1 MAETNKLKLDVVYP
15 DGTFDLIL
23 TKLFALVKHRAL
35 QTLFPLKGTGY
46 AMGMQSIDT
55 LKTETQ
61 SSLLCIDAQCR
72 CEWDARGC

>member
-23 TKLFALVKHRAL
+23 NKLFALVKHRAL
-35 QTLFPLKGTGY
+35 QTLFPLKGTRY
-46 AMGMQSIDT
+46 AMGMQSIET

-61 SSLLCIDAQCR
+61 SSLLCIDA
-72 CEWDARGC
+72 